1 MKVVFSGVSN
11 ALIAIISRS
20 IAKGLGNSQY
30 LNGNNKTCWYQH
42 INTNQS
48 IEIKN
53 STITVEGE
61 RCALWGDHHREAMHT
76 LSISGVEP
84 SEYRTSDSRL
94 RWDETLTG
102 YMEGQRASYDEAL
115 RYCREKKLNPT
126 YFYALGGAIADA
138 LRLQQYPLR
147 ARAEMPFKQLER
159 AREVLALL

>member
-1 MKVVFSGVSN
+1 MKVVFSGVSKE
-11 ALIAIISRS
+11 ICTIISRS
-20 IAKGLGNSQY
+20 IAEGLEMVSSGDGTLYSYVNP
-30 LNGNNKTCWYQH
+30 
-42 INTNQS
+42 NQS
-48 IEIKN
+48 VEVRG
-53 STITVEGE
+53 TTVTVEGE
-61 RCALWGDHHREAMHT
+61 RCALWGDHHKEAMHT

-94 RWDETLTG
+94 RWEETLTG

-147 ARAEMPFKQLER
+147 ASAEMTFKQLER